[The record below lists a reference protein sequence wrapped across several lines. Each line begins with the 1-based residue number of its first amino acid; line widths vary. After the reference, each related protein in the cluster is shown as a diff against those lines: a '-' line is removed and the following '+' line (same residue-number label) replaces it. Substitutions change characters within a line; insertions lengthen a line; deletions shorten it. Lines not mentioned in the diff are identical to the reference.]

1 MKIRSTIGTFSVA
14 AAVALAL
21 APVAPAYSGC
31 AYTVD
36 SSGDNVRDSSKECV
50 RTSTWKESAWTEA
63 CGKPKPPA
71 PKPKP
76 KPKPVE
82 PPPPPAPEPPPPPVY
97 VPEPEPEPVV
107 EVAPTIER
115 MTIGGQAL
123 FDTNSDNL
131 TAEGK
136 AAIDNVVEELRT
148 FDKVRTIGITGHTDN
163 TGSESYNQGLSE
175 RRAAA
180 VQAYMATRG
189 VNPALLSS
197 AGMGE
202 SSPVADNDTKEGRHQ
217 NRRVDIDVDGSRVQ

>member
-36 SSGDNVRDSSKECV
+36 SSGENVRDSSKECV
-50 RTSTWKESAWTEA
+50 RTSTWKKSAWTEA
-63 CGKPKPPA
+63 CGKPAKPA

-76 KPKPVE
+76 KPKPKPVE
-82 PPPPPAPEPPPPPVY
+82 VPPAPTPPPAPVY
-97 VPEPEPEPVV
+97 VPEPEPVV
-107 EVAPTIER
+107 EVAPTVER

-123 FDTNSDNL
+123 FDTDSANL
-131 TAEGK
+131 TAAGK
-136 AAIDNVVEELRT
+136 AAVDTVVEELRT
-148 FDKVRTIGITGHTDN
+148 FDKVRSISITGHTDSR
-163 TGSESYNQGLSE
+163 GAESYNQSLSE

-180 VQAYMATRG
+180 VEAYMSSRG

-197 AGMGE
+197 SGMGE
-202 SSPVADNDTKEGRHQ
+202 LDPVGDNNTKEGRHE